1 MPRIKLAD
9 VSKTLTT
16 GVVVLAFVSSIVGG
30 IAFFDNR
37 YASSAESR
45 QIQRDLQK
53 VLLSQLYAE
62 RREIERIPERQR
74 SQRDRDRLAE
84 LNREI
89 AAMGGK

>member
-1 MPRIKLAD
+1 MPRTKLAD
-9 VSKTLTT
+9 LSKTLTT
-16 GVVVLAFVSSIVGG
+16 GVILFALVSSVVGG

-45 QIQRDLQK
+45 QIQKDLQK
-53 VLLSQLYAE
+53 ILLSQLYAE

-74 SQRDRDRLAE
+74 SQRDRDRLAT

-89 AAMGGK
+89 AELGGK

>member
-1 MPRIKLAD
+1 MGRTKLAD
-9 VSKTLTT
+9 VSKSLTLGAILFAVVS
-16 GVVVLAFVSSIVGG
+16 GVVGT
-30 IAFFDNR
+30 IAFFDGR

-89 AAMGGK
+89 VALGGK

>member
-1 MPRIKLAD
+1 MPRVKVAD
-9 VSKTLTT
+9 LYKSLTT
-16 GVVVLAFVSSIVGG
+16 AVVLFAVVSGVVGT
-30 IAFFDNR
+30 IAFFDGR

-62 RREIERIPERQR
+62 RRDILRIPERQR

-89 AAMGGK
+89 AALVGK